1 VNLDQV
7 PAHHRRLLT
16 DALQLGSRYGLALM
30 GGYAVQAHGLV
41 HRPSQDLEFATI
53 HPAPMQEIITTLT
66 GGLTARGWDIT
77 VIDIQPLKARFLAA
91 DPISGH
97 ACEVDVLKE
106 ALWRPPV
113 VLDVGPVLALEDL
126 IGTKVRALADRGL
139 PRDFIDV
146 HAARDLYTTADLENL
161 GARHPDEFDLTEL
174 HDRLETLEW
183 VSDTE
188 FTAYGLTTKQITALR
203 AWAQEWLDDLAQR
216 LTEGTHADGD
226 DDPYDL

>member
-1 VNLDQV
+1 VNLDEV

-16 DALQLGSRYGLALM
+16 DALELGSGYELALM
-30 GGYAVQAHGLV
+30 GGYAVRAHGLV
-41 HRPSQDLEFATI
+41 HRPSQDLDFATV
-53 HPAPMQEIITTLT
+53 HPAPMQAIITTLT

-91 DPISGH
+91 DPTSGH

-139 PRDFIDV
+139 HLLLKPTTMARYRDYVRNDLIPAFGTLKLDQLGHRHISAFATSQL
-146 HAARDLYTTADLENL
+146 AAGRGRTTLYRCLA
-161 GARHPDEFDLTEL
+161 
-174 HDRLETLEW
+174 TL
-183 VSDTE
+183 
-188 FTAYGLTTKQITALR
+188 
-203 AWAQEWLDDLAQR
+203 
-216 LTEGTHADGD
+216 
-226 DDPYDL
+226 